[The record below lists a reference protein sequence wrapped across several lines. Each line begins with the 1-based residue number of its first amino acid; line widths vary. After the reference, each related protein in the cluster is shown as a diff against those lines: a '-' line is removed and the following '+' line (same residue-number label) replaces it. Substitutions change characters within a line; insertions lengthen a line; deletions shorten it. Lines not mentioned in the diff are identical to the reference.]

1 MKNIETSQRERVR
14 SFPDLCVFFSLY
26 SHTSGVHFLPS
37 RRNLLAMCVRV
48 CCVFFFLVLI
58 CRDVLGLNVLDVNNS
73 TDWIRGKGN
82 KANEWNEN
90 ETKIWKT
97 TERKHITGKGAKRG
111 EKLPEKCC
119 AMNSFCVHSSLSQTN
134 AILNSNIPTSYSFFS
149 TGRLVCYAFIAVA
162 WDSVGTVSTSHRK
175 LEELISFFCFFFFIL
190 PSFSVCWLFQTLR
203 QFRVM

>member
-1 MKNIETSQRERVR
+1 M
-14 SFPDLCVFFSLY
+14 SFFPLQ
-26 SHTSGVHFLPS
+26 SHFWRP
-37 RRNLLAMCVRV
+37 LLAIEKESVGYV
-48 CCVFFFLVLI
+48 CSSLLCVFFFLVLI

-97 TERKHITGKGAKRG
+97 TERKHITGKGAKSG